1 MANIQELISSLQS
14 IKGSSDELSTMAA
27 SAGGALNTQANAI
40 VALTRPSA
48 SGQQAAMAVGAAAR
62 SLQQAAAA
70 MKALGRTCDNYMN
83 SARK

>member
-1 MANIQELISSLQS
+1 MATIQELIGSLQS
-14 IKGSSDELSTMAA
+14 IKGSSEELSTMAA
-27 SAGGALNTQANAI
+27 AAGSALNTQANAI

-48 SGQQAAMAVGAAAR
+48 SGQQAAMAVGVAAR

-83 SARK
+83 STRQ